1 MSDPDVHTL
10 TGAYSLDALD
20 GPEREAFE
28 AHLRTCAAC
37 REEVAGLTAAASRLA
52 DAASARPPADLRA
65 RVLAEV
71 AGTRQL
77 SPLPEVTRLDEH
89 RARRW
94 YTQPATAAAALLLV
108 VTAGTATFAVNENR
122 RAERA
127 EQRAEQVVA
136 IATDPQR
143 VEVTQ
148 PASSGGSG
156 TVVAAEGSAL
166 FRARD
171 LPRLPDDRVYQ
182 LWRIRGEAAQ
192 SIGVLG
198 RGGALEALVADVAP
212 TDSLG
217 LTVEPDGGSESPTG
231 ELVLRFALA

>member
-1 MSDPDVHTL
+1 MSDPEVHTL

-20 GPEREAFE
+20 GAEREAFE
-28 AHLRTCAAC
+28 AHLPTCPAC
-37 REEVAGLTAAASRLA
+37 REEVAGLTAAAARLA
-52 DAASARPPADLRA
+52 NAASAQPPADLRA

-77 SPLPEVTRLDEH
+77 SPLPAVTNIDER

-108 VTAGTATFAVNENR
+108 VTAGSATYAVTENR

-127 EQRAEQVVA
+127 EQRAAQVVA

-143 VEVTQ
+143 VELTV

-171 LPRLPDDRVYQ
+171 LPELPDDRVYQ
-182 LWRIRGEAAQ
+182 LWRIRDDGAQ
-192 SIGVLG
+192 SVGVLG
-198 RGGALEALVADVAP
+198 RGAELEALVTDMAP
-212 TDSLG
+212 TDALG
-217 LTVEPDGGSESPTG
+217 LSVEPDGGSESPTG
-231 ELVLRFALA
+231 EIVLRFLMA